1 MKKLKKFIFWGG
13 VVVTI
18 IFAILFCFSFVK
30 MPSKITY
37 GVTFSKLHS
46 EELGLDWKEVF
57 LATLDDLK
65 IRQYRL
71 SAHWDKTEAQKDKFD
86 FSDLDFQMNEAKK
99 RDAKVILAV
108 GRRLPGWPEC
118 HDPIWAYNLS
128 KEEKR
133 AELLQYIEAVVNRY
147 KDYPN
152 LMYWQVENE
161 PFLVL
166 YARHSCGDFFDK
178 DFFDKEIALVRSLDP
193 GTPIFLTDSGEL
205 SLWYQAY
212 TRADVFGTSIYL
224 YVWNHTLGQI
234 RYPIVPAFFRI
245 KHNIMKLFF
254 SNKPA
259 IISELSAEPWLLKP
273 IIETP
278 INEQLE
284 QMDTDK
290 FRNMINFASKT
301 GFDTQYLW
309 GVEWWYYMRENGHS
323 EFWDIAREIYKK

>member
-1 MKKLKKFIFWGG
+1 MQKFRKFIFWSG
-13 VVVTI
+13 VVLTI
-18 IFAILFCFSFVK
+18 IFAILFSLSFTK
-30 MPSKITY
+30 IPSKITY

-46 EELGLDWKEVF
+46 EELKLDWKKVF
-57 LATLDDLK
+57 LASLDDLK

-71 SAHWDKTEAQKDKFD
+71 SAHWDKTEIQKDNYNFA
-86 FSDLDFQMNEAKK
+86 DLDFQMNEAKK

-118 HDPIWAYNLS
+118 HDPEWTKNIS
-128 KEEKR
+128 KEEKQK
-133 AELLQYIEAVVNRY
+133 ELLTYIEDVVNRY

-166 YARHSCGDFFDK
+166 YARHSCGDFFDA
-178 DFFDKEIALVRSLDP
+178 DFYDKEIALVRQLDP
-193 GTPIFLTDSGEL
+193 NTPIFITDSGEL

-212 TRADVFGTSIYL
+212 TRADAFGTSIYL

-245 KHNIMKLFF
+245 KHNIIKMLFKD
-254 SNKPA
+254 KPA
-259 IISELSAEPWLLKP
+259 IISELSTEPWLLKP

-284 QMDTDK
+284 QMNLDR
-290 FRNMINFASKT
+290 FNSMISFASKT

-309 GVEWWYYMRENGHS
+309 GVEWWYYMRENGHP
-323 EFWDIAREIYKK
+323 EFWNLARELYKK

>member
-1 MKKLKKFIFWGG
+1 MQKFRKFIFWSG
-13 VVVTI
+13 VVLTI
-18 IFAILFCFSFVK
+18 IFAILFSLSFTK
-30 MPSKITY
+30 IPSKITY

-46 EELGLDWKEVF
+46 EELKLDWKKVF
-57 LATLDDLK
+57 LASLDDLK

-71 SAHWDKTEAQKDKFD
+71 SAHWDKTEIQKDSYNFA
-86 FSDLDFQMNEAKK
+86 DLDFQMNEAKK

-118 HDPIWAYNLS
+118 HDPEWTKNIS
-128 KEEKR
+128 KEEKQK
-133 AELLQYIEAVVNRY
+133 ELLTYIEDVVNRY

-166 YARHSCGDFFDK
+166 YARHSCGDFFDA
-178 DFFDKEIALVRSLDP
+178 DFYDKETALVRQLDP
-193 GTPIFLTDSGEL
+193 NTPIFITDSGEL

-212 TRADVFGTSIYL
+212 TRADAFGTSIYL

-245 KHNIMKLFF
+245 KHNIIKMLFKD
-254 SNKPA
+254 KPA
-259 IISELSAEPWLLKP
+259 IISELSTEPWLLKP

-284 QMDTDK
+284 QMNLDR
-290 FRNMINFASKT
+290 FSSMISFASKT

-309 GVEWWYYMRENGHS
+309 GVEWWYYMRENGHP
-323 EFWDIAREIYKK
+323 EFWNLARELYKK